1 VSDKINFSGNN
12 QISIKMKTR
21 RLKVSSPGR
30 ICLFGEHQDYLDLD
44 VVAAAI
50 SLRLYIEG
58 RPRNDRQFLI
68 DLPDIGEKE
77 QFTPDREL
85 TYLKSRDY
93 LRSAV
98 NVLLRLGCRFEQGWD
113 IRLHG
118 EIPINAGTSSSS
130 AMVVAW
136 IKFLLEIAGKSDL
149 DVSSEAT
156 AELAHQA
163 EVLEFKEPGGKMDHY
178 TSALGGIV
186 WIEFIGG
193 LRTTG
198 LKARLGTFVLGDS
211 LQKKDTTGTLSSVRE
226 RVNRGLKMIKKDFP
240 DFDLKKT
247 TESELTQMV
256 KHFPPEIK
264 NPLLGAIINRNLTR
278 EGLKLFQAKSFDH
291 KDFGRLL
298 TEEQKILDRLVGIS
312 TPKIELMLKSA
323 RESGALGGKING
335 SGAGGCMFAYAPED
349 PERVAR
355 AVEKAGGKAYVIKV
369 DKGLNLE
376 K

>member
-1 VSDKINFSGNN
+1 MEI
-12 QISIKMKTR
+12 R

-50 SLRLYIEG
+50 SLRLYING
-58 RPRNDRQFLI
+58 QPRPDRQFLI

-77 QFTPDREL
+77 QFTPGRKL
-85 TYLKSRDY
+85 IYLKSRDY

-98 NVLLRLGCRFEQGWD
+98 NVLLRLGCQFEHGWD
-113 IRLHG
+113 IQLHG

-136 IKFLLEIAGKSDL
+136 MRFLLEVAGKSEL
-149 DVSSEAT
+149 AASPEAV

-186 WIEFIGG
+186 WIEFTGG
-193 LRTTG
+193 LKMTR
-198 LKARLGTFVLGDS
+198 LKAPLGTFVLGDS

-226 RVNRGLKMIKKDFP
+226 RVNRGLEMIKKDFP
-240 DFDLKKT
+240 DLNLKKI
-247 TESELTQMV
+247 TESELR
-256 KHFPPEIK
+256 PIIK
-264 NPLLGAIINRNLTR
+264 NLPTEIRDPLLGAIINRDLTR
-278 EGLKLFQAKSFDH
+278 KGVKLFQAESFDH
-291 KDFGRLL
+291 NEFGKLL
-298 TEEQKILDRLVGIS
+298 TEEQRILNRLVGVS

-323 RESGALGGKING
+323 LQSGALGGKING
-335 SGAGGCMFAYAPED
+335 SGGGGCMFAYVPDD
-349 PERVAR
+349 PEAVAR
-355 AVEKAGGKAYVIKV
+355 AVEKAGGRAYVVKV
-369 DKGLNLE
+369 DDGLKLD